1 VFMLLMA
8 PRQIASRMIPGVV
21 DGGAELEADL
31 LRYVMAGL
39 DAMARAY
46 R

>member
-1 VFMLLMA
+1 
-8 PRQIASRMIPGVV
+8 MITGVV
-21 DGGAELEADL
+21 EGGADLKADL